1 MGARSLFQKWG
12 IILKFSVIHYLH
24 SAIRIQEPPPNNFR
38 AQIIK
43 KKIRKCWHWEF
54 QRGRD
59 TWKEERRNSR
69 LLTAKTTKTSG
80 RQRGSEVRE
89 LVLMK
94 QSINCRK
101 SAVLRLAYC
110 FMPSV
115 LRYVVLHPCRL
126 IYSLWIARHRS
137 KLITGPKEGKKQASG
152 RERIPLSIFGNR
164 YVAADVTSPSL

>member
-1 MGARSLFQKWG
+1 MRYYSH
-12 IILKFSVIHYLH
+12 ILLNLRNPLLH
-24 SAIRIQEPPPNNFR
+24 SAIRIQEPSPNSFR

-54 QRGRD
+54 QRARD
-59 TWKEERRNSR
+59 TWKKERNSR
-69 LLTAKTTKTSG
+69 LLTAKTTKT
-80 RQRGSEVRE
+80 
-89 LVLMK
+89 K
-94 QSINCRK
+94 RK
-101 SAVLRLAYC
+101 TTRKWGEGICLDEAEHWLKKERRPAIGIC

-137 KLITGPKEGKKQASG
+137 KLITGPKEGKKQAAG

-164 YVAADVTSPSL
+164 YVAADVTSPNL